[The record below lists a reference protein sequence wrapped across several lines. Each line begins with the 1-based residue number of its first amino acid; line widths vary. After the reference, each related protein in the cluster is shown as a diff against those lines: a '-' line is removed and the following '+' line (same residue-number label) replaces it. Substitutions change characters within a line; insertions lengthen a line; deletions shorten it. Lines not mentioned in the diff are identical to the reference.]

1 LWEAFHCHS
10 EWFHSIVSDEFP
22 HAAQNHLRDPGWAPL
37 PMLNQV
43 NRGEN
48 WKAIFDRATGAAEL
62 SRFFVDPG
70 YINHFDAAF
79 AAEYGRQWDAH
90 RDARPT
96 APAWRIAFEAADRER
111 VTATGNLYLALNAH
125 IGRDMPLI
133 LARVGLSGPR
143 HADQNMVNIV
153 LYAAMRALMNELAA
167 NYDPSLGLDVPGGA
181 DELTLYQYVAGLR
194 ERAWR
199 LAEQLVAAPT
209 PAARERVQARIEA
222 EAHASALVLRT
233 AFTSP
238 PGGHAAAER
247 DRRRALDERHH
258 GLLAGVHRQPAAE
271 RFEGRAQTRP
281 ERARS

>member
-1 LWEAFHCHS
+1 MC
-10 EWFHSIVSDEFP
+10 P
-22 HAAQNHLRDPGWAPL
+22 R
-37 PMLNQV
+37 
-43 NRGEN
+43 
-48 WKAIFDRATGAAEL
+48 TGAEPAWVTAHRDAVGWPATL
-62 SRFFVDPG
+62 SRARDAGGEPWGGTESVICSTVGALRRVPQ
-70 YINHFDAAF
+70 AAF

-133 LARVGLSGPR
+133 LARVGLSGTR
-143 HADQNMVNIV
+143 RADQNMVNIV

-167 NYDPSLGLDVPGGA
+167 NYDPSLGLDGPGGA

-222 EAHASALVLRT
+222 EAHAAALVLRT

-238 PGGHAAAER
+238 PGGNAAAER
-247 DRRRALDERHH
+247 DRYC
-258 GLLAGVHRQPAAE
+258 AAHWT
-271 RFEGRAQTRP
+271 AP
-281 ERARS
+281 S